1 MNFTPSPSTGILL
14 YVLGHILVWF
24 QLNSQ
29 FKWEWFQDK
38 QVLTTL
44 VISIPMSLCFVFG
57 TRHIVG
63 YYGTL
68 WSSRWVGYG
77 VGIFVFSAMTYF
89 FMGEDLLSWKTLS
102 CLALSLVI
110 LLIQVFGR

>member
-1 MNFTPSPSTGILL
+1 MNFTPSPITGISLF
-14 YVLGHILVWF
+14 VLGHIIVWF

-38 QVLTTL
+38 QFLTTCVL
-44 VISIPMSLCFVFG
+44 AIPMSLCFVYG
-57 TRHIVG
+57 TRHVVT

-77 VGIFVFSAMTYF
+77 AGILVFSLMTYF
-89 FMGEDLLSWKTLS
+89 FMGETLLSWKTLS
-102 CLALSLVI
+102 CLALSVVI
-110 LLIQVFGR
+110 MLIQVFG